1 MPVLIL
7 GFSVGL
13 ARRKA
18 GAGAKITIMIHSMT
32 GYAADH
38 RAVGNAVVHLELKSV
53 NARFLDIVFRA
64 GEELRFLEMPLR
76 EALSARIQRGKL
88 ECRLNLVPHQAG
100 VPRELTFDAGLLDQL
115 ARLEKSVRQ
124 TLPDAAPLSV
134 AEVLRWPGMLGDES
148 IDPAQLQTECML
160 LAKDAI
166 DEFVAS
172 RQREGAKLAA
182 TIIERVA
189 RMRDLVVKVG
199 PMLPQA
205 LADYQQRLATKLR
218 EAVAAL
224 DEERIRQEVGVFAAR
239 IDVAEELARLNT
251 HLDEVQRVVEKGGAV
266 GKRLDFL
273 MQELNREAN
282 TLASKSVS
290 GEVTAIALELKLLI
304 EQMREQVQNLE

>member
-1 MPVLIL
+1 
-7 GFSVGL
+7 
-13 ARRKA
+13 
-18 GAGAKITIMIHSMT
+18 MIQSMT
-32 GYAADH
+32 GYAAGD
-38 RAVGNAVVHLELKSV
+38 RSVGNAAIHLELKSV
-53 NARFLDIVFRA
+53 NSRFLDVVFRS

-76 EALSARIQRGKL
+76 EQVAARIQRGKL
-88 ECRLNLVPHQAG
+88 ECRLHLVPHQGG
-100 VPRELTFDAGLLDQL
+100 VPRELTLDAALVGQL
-115 ARLEKSVRQ
+115 GRLEQAVRSA
-124 TLPDAAPLSV
+124 LPNAAPLTV
-134 AEVLRWPGMLGDES
+134 AEVLRWPGMLGDET
-148 IDPAQLQTECML
+148 IAPASMQTECMA
-160 LAKDAI
+160 LAGNVI
-166 DEFVAS
+166 DEFLAS
-172 RQREGAKLAA
+172 RLREGAKLAA
-182 TIIERVA
+182 TILERVA
-189 RMRDLVVKVG
+189 RMRELVTRVG

-239 IDVAEELARLNT
+239 IDVAEELARLST

-290 GEVTAIALELKLLI
+290 AEVTAIALDLKLLI